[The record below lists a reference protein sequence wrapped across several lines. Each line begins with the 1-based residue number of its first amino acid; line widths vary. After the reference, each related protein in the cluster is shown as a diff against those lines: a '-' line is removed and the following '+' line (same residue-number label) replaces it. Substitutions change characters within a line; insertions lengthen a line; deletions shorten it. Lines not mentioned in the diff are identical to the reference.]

1 MVEYY
6 EEAEEYLEHIS
17 DDIPLFTNTREGV
30 YSEGT
35 RTAPAPLESNSDLFV
50 SPLRAQLEKRR
61 AERKAPTM
69 PAPGGVAARLA
80 RFQGGS
86 VPPQPGQHHSS
97 RNGRSTLDGISM
109 EAAAAIEIP
118 GLQDG
123 IADLQMTDS
132 DDDNDIDDA
141 GDEAEAFDDIP
152 EAPSRSKETSPM
164 MNPKSSP
171 ASMKLNGSPASDQSP
186 GLPDKMMRELE
197 LSNSESCDVSPHV
210 IQGLV
215 QIMRDGSHEKRK
227 KATIAMCNLCCESQ
241 QNRTYSGDAGAVPVL
256 IAMMHDSNPDIH
268 LQRLATACICNLSA
282 DPPLKD
288 AIAQGG
294 AIPHLSR
301 LLQSDEDS
309 GELHN
314 MWDVLKPQTYIDV
327 PVNISEYLHVQI
339 CMRARAYTH
348 THTRTHTHTHTP
360 TCLSSH
366 LSIYIHTYTY
376 TFFLFLRICIC
387 MYACVYNRY
396 IYIYIYT
403 YMYVFIYIYIC
414 ICMCTCIFSHVSVL
428 N

>member
-132 DDDNDIDDA
+132 DDDNDIDA
-141 GDEAEAFDDIP
+141 GDEAEALT
-152 EAPSRSKETSPM
+152 TSQ
-164 MNPKSSP
+164 K
-171 ASMKLNGSPASDQSP
+171 Q
-186 GLPDKMMRELE
+186 
-197 LSNSESCDVSPHV
+197 
-210 IQGLV
+210 
-215 QIMRDGSHEKRK
+215 
-227 KATIAMCNLCCESQ
+227 
-241 QNRTYSGDAGAVPVL
+241 
-256 IAMMHDSNPDIH
+256 
-268 LQRLATACICNLSA
+268 
-282 DPPLKD
+282 
-288 AIAQGG
+288 
-294 AIPHLSR
+294 
-301 LLQSDEDS
+301 
-309 GELHN
+309 
-314 MWDVLKPQTYIDV
+314 
-327 PVNISEYLHVQI
+327 LHV
-339 CMRARAYTH
+339 ARRPH
-348 THTRTHTHTHTP
+348 Q
-360 TCLSSH
+360 
-366 LSIYIHTYTY
+366 
-376 TFFLFLRICIC
+376 
-387 MYACVYNRY
+387 
-396 IYIYIYT
+396 
-403 YMYVFIYIYIC
+403 
-414 ICMCTCIFSHVSVL
+414 
-428 N
+428 